1 MLGGEGEG
9 KRGGLAMRG
18 HTTLD
23 PSTLLRVSGPSTPGE
38 GDQPVAPTGDG
49 MDPGSGAGMTEKT
62 VAGLLGEW
70 LKR

>member
-9 KRGGLAMRG
+9 DRDGLAMRG

-23 PSTLLRVSGPSTPGE
+23 PSTLLRVSGPSTPAR
-38 GDQPVAPTGDG
+38 GDQPVAPMG
-49 MDPGSGAGMTEKT
+49 PGRERTDGAG
-62 VAGLLGEW
+62 VAKKVTGLLGEW